1 MSTTDVA
8 IALVALGGLC
18 EVAGVLTVVREI
30 ASDRDRAKR
39 MLSKPRNY
47 TPPERHYPAELGS
60 HSFGVG
66 GYGGQGVVA
75 SIMRPSTDDQ
85 ITRLAAEV
93 GNGLLKVKQMTDEE
107 LDRMECTLLR
117 EIDTGYNDLRA
128 DLRDVLESDVK
139 LRLWGVGLLLLG
151 VALSTGGSVLGNVG

>member
-8 IALVALGGLC
+8 IILAALGGLC
-18 EVAGVLTVVREI
+18 EIAGILTVVREI

-47 TPPERHYPAELGS
+47 EPPERHYPAKLGS

-107 LDRMECTLLR
+107 LDRMEGTLLK
-117 EIDTGYNDLRA
+117 EIDTGYNELRA

-151 VALSTGGSVLGNVG
+151 VVLSTAGSVLGNVG